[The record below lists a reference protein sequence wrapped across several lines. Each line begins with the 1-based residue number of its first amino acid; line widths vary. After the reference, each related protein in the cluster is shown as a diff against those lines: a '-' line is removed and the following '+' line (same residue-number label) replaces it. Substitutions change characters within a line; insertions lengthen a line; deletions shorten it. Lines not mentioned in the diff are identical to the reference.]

1 MNTRKTAKSSRLLCL
16 LLTLVMLTGVLSTAV
31 LAASEADER
40 IRIARIEARM
50 VKEAVPK
57 YGASTRIYPTLTLK
71 RALAEGGTEV
81 TDIPDGGVELLSET
95 GSNVYWWE
103 EWDAES
109 GSWQR
114 CDEKTFATG
123 KYRMLCRVR
132 LLNVGSD
139 KFAER
144 YKFDSAGLSVIVYDN
159 AGSPMTWGVRSIVHE
174 KTYSSAVFISPVY
187 TVASSTMEPLEG
199 RVFFTS
205 AVRVGEAVS
214 VAVSGCNAPA
224 GNMRYR
230 WQRLNEED
238 GVWYNW
244 SDESTSGGISAH
256 DMGYATGT
264 MRLIVT
270 AEGYSGQLISEERT
284 VIPAAMPEEPVAP
297 KLKFLPLDDDPYG
310 RGVIRVTNPA
320 GSWQLQDYLLS
331 ENPMTQEQLD
341 AAPTMEEDP
350 TSFYGRWTSYFRVW
364 EKEGNHFLA
373 RSDRHYY
380 VYTRVAKRGGFLPGR
395 TYTYTTIYTGNTEEQ
410 IYLTELNLGDYGAS
424 GTIYVP
430 IGGQLRLALKKQA
443 PDANTWNYIR
453 LKAYESNPF
462 ITEAVPFSMVID
474 DREYSNEF
482 LVGVG
487 DMPITGITIK
497 AGETAGTG
505 YLGAFYSSASG
516 DYNLNYGLWKVVVY
530 DPANI
535 TDYEIVNA
543 PVLNDMTMNVGD
555 TYTPS
560 VSIDAANLT
569 RPAGA
574 LENCTFE
581 WYARVGTAPITN
593 EPLFAVDDPAYQN
606 EFISVDKTTG
616 KVTGL
621 KPHGEGSDE
630 YKQVALFAVKDGVRK
645 KIATY
650 QVTVNPSSTDPILL
664 VTPGT
669 LTMSVGE
676 ILPLTAQLIRG
687 ESITGS
693 FRWSSAD
700 TAIAAVNGNG
710 GKAEVTAAAPGDTT
724 ILVKIA
730 DLAAQVNVHVHQ
742 WSGWTP
748 ADGQHYHECLN
759 CGEKEYEDHTPDRDA
774 ATAEEPVKCEKCGVT
789 LVERIGVVKVELPF
803 AVTVKQGGNV
813 APGKQEFEL
822 EVFDTGVGETD
833 GGTDLTVTARVQTN
847 GTGDYNAKLVIEGPE
862 DLVERF
868 VCEGFFVREKNTKA
882 VNWTYSDAVWRV
894 MPEYHEDEMVFAFYP
909 AERKTSDNGEYYEF
923 DTEHPAATMT
933 FVNTYTENKS
943 AEPTEPTEPT
953 KPEAPKTGDGSNLAL
968 WLSLLIV
975 SAGAAALIVFSRKR
989 KATK

>member
-341 AAPTMEEDP
+341 AAPTMEEDSS
-350 TSFYGRWTSYFRVW
+350 SFYGRWTSYFRVW

-395 TYTYTTIYTGNTEEQ
+395 TYTYTTIYTGNTEDQ
-410 IYLTELNLGDYGAS
+410 IYLTELNLGDYGSS

-443 PDANTWNYIR
+443 PDANQWNYIR
-453 LKAYESNPF
+453 LKAYKSNPF

-497 AGETAGTG
+497 AGNTVGTG
-505 YLGAFYSSASG
+505 YLGAFYPSG
-516 DYNLNYGLWKVVVY
+516 GSNYNLSYGKWKIVIY

-543 PVLNDMTMNVGD
+543 PTYGDVVMNVGD
-555 TYTPS
+555 TYTPGGT
-560 VSIDAANLT
+560 VDKANIT

-574 LENCTFE
+574 LEGYTFE
-581 WYARVGTAPITN
+581 WYARIGTAPMTN
-593 EPLFAVDDPAYQN
+593 EPLFFVNDPSYKN
-606 EFISVDKTTG
+606 DFISVDKVTG
-616 KVTGL
+616 KVTAL
-621 KPHGEGSDE
+621 KPHGTGNDI
-630 YKQVALFAVKDGVRK
+630 YKQVALYAVKGNVKK
-645 KIATY
+645 KIAVY
-650 QVTVNPSSTDPILL
+650 NVTVNANSTAPILL
-664 VTPGT
+664 VNPGS
-669 LTMSVGE
+669 LAMSVGDIE
-676 ILPLTAQLIRG
+676 SLTAQLIRG
-687 ESITGS
+687 EGITGS
-693 FRWSSAD
+693 FTWTSAD
-700 TAIAAVNGNG
+700 TGIVTVSNIGNKGEITAV
-710 GKAEVTAAAPGDTT
+710 APGNTT
-724 ILVKIA
+724 VTVKIGNYISA
-730 DLAAQVNVHVHQ
+730 ITVHVHQ
-742 WSGWTP
+742 WSEWTQ
-748 ADGQHYHECLN
+748 ADGNLYQRVCKLDG
-759 CGEKEYEDHTPDRDA
+759 CGAVETKEFNPPETHTHTPDTDKWLHDADKHWNPCTKDDCSEHLNEAAHNFVWKTDKAPTATEKGSKHEECRDCGYKRSAVEIPATGPETGPGTTEKPKDPEKPGTTEAPKDPEKPGTTETPKDPERPGTTETPKDPEKPVTTETPKDPESPRTGSNDLTWLWIALLFISGIAA
-774 ATAEEPVKCEKCGVT
+774 ATAILYYYRKK
-789 LVERIGVVKVELPF
+789 K
-803 AVTVKQGGNV
+803 
-813 APGKQEFEL
+813 
-822 EVFDTGVGETD
+822 
-833 GGTDLTVTARVQTN
+833 
-847 GTGDYNAKLVIEGPE
+847 
-862 DLVERF
+862 
-868 VCEGFFVREKNTKA
+868 RE
-882 VNWTYSDAVWRV
+882 
-894 MPEYHEDEMVFAFYP
+894 
-909 AERKTSDNGEYYEF
+909 
-923 DTEHPAATMT
+923 
-933 FVNTYTENKS
+933 
-943 AEPTEPTEPT
+943 
-953 KPEAPKTGDGSNLAL
+953 
-968 WLSLLIV
+968 
-975 SAGAAALIVFSRKR
+975 
-989 KATK
+989 